1 MSFRTRNTKVLAS
14 ALISVAIG
22 AVILRI
28 LGNNPPASGAF
39 SLSKYYGLD
48 PVKTVIS
55 NPLGQV
61 NDHWKQIEINYSG
74 ARAAMAVLPFSSGF
88 EDDIIC
94 HFVIYNDFFGKDG
107 EIQSTEKWQRQQ
119 PITTDRTGDSDRTIH
134 ICVMNDGDT
143 TYPTN
148 LQIKRTEALVEGL
161 SRKFAIQG
169 ETIFY
174 PDNWR
179 EIRAKE

>member
-1 MSFRTRNTKVLAS
+1 MSFRTRNTKVLVS

-48 PVKTVIS
+48 PVKKVIS
-55 NPLGQV
+55 SPLGQV
-61 NDHWKQIEINYSG
+61 DSRWKQIEINYSG
-74 ARAAMAVLPFSSGF
+74 AKAAMAVLPFSSGF

-94 HFVIYNDFFGKDG
+94 HFVICNGIYGKDG
-107 EIQSTEKWQRQQ
+107 EIRSTGKWQKQQ
-119 PITTDRTGDSDRTIH
+119 PIIAGKTGDSDRTIH
-134 ICVMNDGDT
+134 ICVLTKGN
-143 TYPTN
+143 PTN

-161 SRKFAIQG
+161 SRKFTIQG
-169 ETIFY
+169 ETISY

-179 EIRAKE
+179 EIKAKAKK

>member
-22 AVILRI
+22 AVILKI

-55 NPLGQV
+55 SPLSQV
-61 NDHWKQIEINYSG
+61 NNRWKQIEINYSSTK
-74 ARAAMAVLPFSSGF
+74 AAMAAVAFSSGLQ
-88 EDDIIC
+88 DNIIC
-94 HFVIYNDFFGKDG
+94 HFVIYNDRCGNDG

-119 PITTDRTGDSDRTIH
+119 PITTDRTRDSDRAIH
-134 ICVMNDGDT
+134 ICVMTDGN
-143 TYPTN
+143 PTN

-161 SRKFAIQG
+161 SRKFTIQG
-169 ETIFY
+169 KTIFY

-179 EIRAKE
+179 VIKAKAKE

>member
-1 MSFRTRNTKVLAS
+1 MSFQTRNTKVFAS

-22 AVILRI
+22 AVILKI

-55 NPLGQV
+55 SPLCQV
-61 NDHWKQIEINYSG
+61 NDRWKQIEINYG
-74 ARAAMAVLPFSSGF
+74 DTKTAMAALPFSSGLQ
-88 EDDIIC
+88 DDIIY
-94 HFVIYNDFFGKDG
+94 HFVIYNDRGSNDG
-107 EIQSTEKWQRQQ
+107 EIKSTEKWQRQQ
-119 PITTDRTGDSDRTIH
+119 PITTDKTGDSDQTIH
-134 ICVMNDGDT
+134 ICVMTDGS
-143 TYPTN
+143 PTN
-148 LQIKRTEALVEGL
+148 LQIKRAEALVEGL

-179 EIRAKE
+179 EVKAKAKK